1 MLFLAATNTTAQ
13 LLFNLLFFGG
23 VILIVFLFMILPQR
37 RKQRELKDFHSS
49 LKEGTM
55 VVTIGVLHGK
65 IHALTDETVILLVDK
80 HTKLMFDKY
89 AISPEATRRLHKRLE
104 KEGITQ
110 E

>member
-55 VVTIGVLHGK
+55 VVTIGGLHGK
-65 IHALTDETVILLVDK
+65 IHALTDETVILIADK